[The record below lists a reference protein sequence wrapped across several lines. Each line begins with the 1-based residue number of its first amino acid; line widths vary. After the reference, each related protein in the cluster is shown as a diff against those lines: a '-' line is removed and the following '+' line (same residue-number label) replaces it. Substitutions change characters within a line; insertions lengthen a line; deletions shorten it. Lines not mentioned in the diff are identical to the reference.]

1 MKKYVNFKNIAIV
14 ALVIWILLQWFNPGG
29 VMPGGRTIRIDG
41 KKYEVIKHTI
51 DTVEVEKIK
60 TVTKKGKDIVHEV
73 IDVDT
78 LVLKELVNVDSAA
91 ILKDYLAK
99 IIYKDTLVLDGGL
112 GTIALTDTI
121 TKNRILGRTWDA
133 KVKERT
139 IKEELIVKEPAKTQL
154 YYGLNAGF
162 NKTDYVS
169 AVGAGL
175 ILKTKKDKIYN
186 FNIGVNNRTT
196 DGTNGSFSPYVG
208 FGTYWKIKV
217 KK

>member
-1 MKKYVNFKNIAIV
+1 MKKFVNFKNIAIV

-29 VMPGGRTIRIDG
+29 IMPGGRTIRIDG
-41 KKYEVIKHTI
+41 KKYEVLKHTI
-51 DTVEVEKIK
+51 DTIEVEKVK
-60 TVTKKGKDIVHEV
+60 VVTKKGEDIVHEV

-91 ILKDYLAK
+91 ILRDYLAK
-99 IIYKDTLVLDGGL
+99 VVYKDTLTLDGGL

-133 KVKERT
+133 KVKERI
-139 IKEELIVKEPAKTQL
+139 IKEELIVKEPAKAQL

-162 NKTDYVS
+162 NKEDYVS
-169 AVGAGL
+169 AVGGGL
-175 ILKTKKDKIYN
+175 ILKTKKDKLYQ
-186 FNIGVNNRTT
+186 FNLGVNNRTT
-196 DGTNGSFSPYVG
+196 DGTNGGFSPYVG

>member
-1 MKKYVNFKNIAIV
+1 MKKFVNFKNIAIA
-14 ALVIWILLQWFNPGG
+14 ALIIYILLQWFNPGG

-41 KKYEVIKHTI
+41 KKYEVLKHTI
-51 DTVEVEKIK
+51 DTIEVEKTKI
-60 TVTKKGKDIVHEV
+60 VTKKGADIIHEV

-78 LVLKELVNVDSAA
+78 LVLKELVNVDTAA
-91 ILKDYLAK
+91 LLKDYLAK
-99 IIYKDTLVLDGGL
+99 VVYKDTLTLDGGL

-133 KVKERT
+133 KVKERI

-162 NKTDYVS
+162 NREDYVS

-175 ILKTKKDKIYN
+175 ILKTKKDKIYQ
-186 FNIGVNNRTT
+186 FGLGVNNRTT

-208 FGTYWKIKV
+208 FGTYWKIKL

>member
-1 MKKYVNFKNIAIV
+1 MKKFVNFKNIAIV

-51 DTVEVEKIK
+51 DTIEVEKTKI
-60 TVTKKGKDIVHEV
+60 VTKKGADIIHEV

-78 LVLKELVNVDSAA
+78 LVLKELVNVDTAA
-91 ILKDYLAK
+91 LLKDYLAK
-99 IIYKDTLVLDGGL
+99 VVYKDTLTLDGGL

-133 KVKERT
+133 KVKERI
-139 IKEELIVKEPAKTQL
+139 IKEEMIVKEPAKAQL

-162 NKTDYVS
+162 NKEDYVS

-175 ILKTKKDKIYN
+175 ILKTKKDKIYQ
-186 FNIGVNNRTT
+186 FGLGVNNRTT

>member
-1 MKKYVNFKNIAIV
+1 MKKFVNFKNIAIV

-41 KKYEVIKHTI
+41 KKYEVLKHTI
-51 DTVEVEKIK
+51 DTVEVEKVK
-60 TVTKKGKDIVHEV
+60 VVTKKGEDIVHEV

-91 ILKDYLAK
+91 ILRDYLAK
-99 IIYKDTLVLDGGL
+99 VVYKDTLVLDGGL

-133 KVKERT
+133 KVKERI

-162 NKTDYVS
+162 NKEDYVS

-186 FNIGVNNRTT
+186 LNIGVNNRTT